1 MQDNPSDW
9 TPTVL
14 AILSWIIIPT
24 LTHYINTN
32 RDKRNEYN
40 QIIDNIE
47 QLFKEMNK
55 VAFKYLEATDFE
67 IENYY
72 QLIAFNNQLKLLR
85 SRLLLIDNKY
95 QISPEHLKNIRK
107 ITTDD
112 TGRNTS
118 SFRSL
123 LAIQSEIINRLPK
136 NYRLWFR

>member
-123 LAIQSEIINRLPK
+123 LAIQSEIINLLPK
-136 NYRLWFR
+136 NYRIWFR